1 MRATITTLI
10 LLLVLATAAAP
21 GVDAAASRPAV
32 VLVFMKSAGA
42 LDEQV
47 LRSLLVDSVTLEMA
61 DRGMEVITGEG
72 FPPSVAEAVSR
83 AAAVEAD
90 FVLVGTYALRER
102 QVLLEIQ
109 WIDAGEARL
118 AAHASRQGML
128 DLSFDAIV
136 AEAVREILDS
146 QAERLANLPPRQAR
160 PEQPSAAP
168 LSAGAM
174 EERIAS
180 LALPDVAPEQE
191 APGPADS
198 QPETV
203 PEEASAALPPVE
215 QPQPLPAAEPAPVV
229 QAPVSP
235 PPVVIP
241 APDLRRIAFMVG
253 TAPFIS
259 TFGAA
264 KYFEMGFSATL
275 AGQYRIP
282 ARGGYIGL
290 GGTTGVHS
298 FRGKG
303 TYATADFL
311 LVPVGP
317 DVWYG
322 TLTGSPFDFFARLNA
337 GAAVFVAI
345 PSGGN
350 PLAKVVPYVSGG
362 VGMSV
367 SLGKAIGIS
376 AEGTYGVFFDSAEPI
391 LAYTPGIQVLVRL

>member
-10 LLLVLATAAAP
+10 LLLALATAAVPAA
-21 GVDAAASRPAV
+21 DAAPSRPAV

-61 DRGMEVITGEG
+61 DRGIEVITGEG
-72 FPPSVAEAVSR
+72 FPSSVAQAVSR
-83 AAAVEAD
+83 AAAAEAD

-109 WIDAGEARL
+109 WIDAGESRL

-128 DLSFDAIV
+128 DLSFDAVV

-180 LALPDVAPEQE
+180 LALPDVAPEPE
-191 APGPADS
+191 GPGPAGP

-203 PEEASAALPPVE
+203 PEEASATPPPAE
-215 QPQPLPAAEPAPVV
+215 QPQPLPAVDPAPVAQVPVSPAPVV
-229 QAPVSP
+229 
-235 PPVVIP
+235 IP
-241 APDLRRIAFMVG
+241 TPDLRRIAFMVG

-275 AGQYRIP
+275 AGQYRLP
-282 ARGGYIGL
+282 LQGGYLGL
-290 GGTTGVHS
+290 GGATGVHT
-298 FRGKG
+298 FHGKG

-322 TLTGSPFDFFARLNA
+322 TLTGQLFDFFARLNA

-345 PSGGN
+345 PAGGN

-367 SLGKAIGIS
+367 SLGKAIAIS
-376 AEGTYGVFFDSAEPI
+376 AEGSYGVFFDSAEAI
-391 LAYTPGIQVLVRL
+391 LAYSPGIQVQVRL